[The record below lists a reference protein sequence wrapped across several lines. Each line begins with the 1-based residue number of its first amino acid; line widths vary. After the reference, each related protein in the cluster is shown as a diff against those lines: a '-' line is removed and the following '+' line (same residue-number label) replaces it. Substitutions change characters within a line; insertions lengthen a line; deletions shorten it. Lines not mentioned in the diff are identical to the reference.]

1 MYYKGVAFLNNNNN
15 TNNKMAN
22 IISNVEDFTKKT
34 GNFFYN
40 IANYDYLGLMMNT
53 GYKDIPYVAY
63 GMTGVV
69 LSVFAYVTI
78 KDDGIGETKSNS
90 IIGDESMVGLS
101 VLAPPAIFESQPE
114 PEAPEPPE
122 PPEPEEEEEDLVG
135 GASRLPKV
143 SVGERANSGT
153 LVKEFGKKRKLSKKK
168 GGQTKMTKRRIRKT
182 KKKNHKK

>member
-1 MYYKGVAFLNNNNN
+1 MYYKGVVFLNNNNN
-15 TNNKMAN
+15 TNIKMAN
-22 IISNVEDFTKKT
+22 IISNIEDFTKKT

-90 IIGDESMVGLS
+90 IVRDESMVGLN
-101 VLAPPAIFESQPE
+101 VLAPPAMFESQSE
-114 PEAPEPPE
+114 PEAPELPE
-122 PPEPEEEEEDLVG
+122 PPEPEEEE
-135 GASRLPKV
+135 
-143 SVGERANSGT
+143 
-153 LVKEFGKKRKLSKKK
+153 KEKEEFLGGKKRKLSKKR
-168 GGQTKMTKRRIRKT
+168 GGQKKMIRKT
-182 KKKNHKK
+182 KKQNHKK